1 MGEEELGMN
10 LFLGD
15 DDLFNEDPIED
26 PIDNPPAGN
35 ENDDIEDQDEPGI
48 PHNEEPD
55 EDDDPE
61 RVVGDDTEGSEDT
74 DVNSSP
80 PLFKSFASLLHQEGV
95 LSSVD
100 SSKLEEVKD
109 IQDLANLIAEE
120 VKAKELIDLTEEQR
134 EAVEAFRAGFTPELF
149 RQHKQAELELNNIA
163 EEDIISNEDLR
174 RELIFQDFLNQGFNE
189 DKALKLAN
197 RSFDTD
203 NDVEDAKEALDNIKR
218 GIAERFEEQ
227 KKYNL
232 EQQKL
237 AKEKEEK
244 RIKDLESKILKTE
257 DFTQGIKLTE
267 NHRKEVL
274 KTMMTPVSKNPMTGA
289 EENAL
294 MKDQRENEDFSQR
307 LYTVYTLTK
316 GFTDFSFFASKEVKK
331 TINDFERVL
340 KSNQHML
347 SGGNSNY
354 LDDLDAND
362 FDIGDKLVV

>member
-15 DDLFNEDPIED
+15 DELFNYEIENNE
-26 PIDNPPAGN
+26 DNPDN
-35 ENDDIEDQDEPGI
+35 INNNINNDQDEPDNLNN
-48 PHNEEPD
+48 NEEPN

-61 RVVGDDTEGSEDT
+61 RVVGDDTEEGEDT

-100 SSKLEEVKD
+100 SSKLDEVNN

-120 VKAKELIDLTEEQR
+120 VKSKELIDLTPEQK
-134 EAVEAFRAGFTPELF
+134 EAVEAFRAGFSTELF
-149 RQHKQAELELNNIA
+149 KQHKQAELELSNITPDVIT
-163 EEDIISNEDLR
+163 ENEDLR
-174 RELIFQDFLNQGFNE
+174 RELILQDFLNQGFSE
-189 DKALKLAN
+189 EKAMRLTN
-197 RSFDTD
+197 RSFETD
-203 NDVEDAKEALDNIKR
+203 NDVEDAKEALDNIKV
-218 GIAERFEEQ
+218 GLAERFEQQ
-227 KKYNL
+227 KNYNL

-237 AKEKEEK
+237 AREKEEK
-244 RIKDLESKILKTE
+244 RIKDLETKILKTE
-257 DFTQGIKLTE
+257 NFTENIKLND
-267 NHRKEVL
+267 NHRKEIL
-274 KTMMTPVSKNPMTGA
+274 KSMMTTISKNPLTGA

-316 GFTDFSFFASKEVKK
+316 GFKDFSFFASKEVRK
-331 TINDFERVL
+331 TITNFERVL
-340 KSNQHML
+340 QNNQHML

-354 LDDLDAND
+354 LDDLNAND
-362 FDIGDKLVV
+362 FEIGDKLNL